1 MDRTNLKKIQG
12 QAPRFR
18 LLIRDLRDAAQS
30 VRTASVWDAQS
41 RRDAIR
47 AEAKALRLEEL
58 ADFIRSALDAK

>member
-18 LLIRDLRDAAQS
+18 LLIRDLHDAAWS
-30 VRTASVWDAQS
+30 VRTASVWDARS

>member
-12 QAPRFR
+12 QEPRFR
-18 LLIRDLRDAAQS
+18 LLIRDLRDAAWS
-30 VRTASVWDAQS
+30 VRFASTWGART